1 MSKKDDCEA
10 MSYTYTYI
18 YTHKIKFLNEWRE
31 REREREHTQLNHIL
45 QNAFEKMKIMARVG
59 TARHG

>member
-18 YTHKIKFLNEWRE
+18 YTHKIKFVNEWRE
-31 REREREHTQLNHIL
+31 RERAYSIESYITKCI
-45 QNAFEKMKIMARVG
+45 
-59 TARHG
+59 

>member
-10 MSYTYTYI
+10 MSYTYTY
-18 YTHKIKFLNEWRE
+18 TRTKIKFVNEWRE
-31 REREREHTQLNHIL
+31 RERKHTQLNHIL
-45 QNAFEKMKIMARVG
+45 QNGFEKMKIMARVD

>member
-10 MSYTYTYI
+10 MSYTYTY
-18 YTHKIKFLNEWRE
+18 TRTKIKFVNEWRE
-31 REREREHTQLNHIL
+31 RERERKHTQLNHIL
-45 QNAFEKMKIMARVG
+45 QNGFEKMKIMARVG